1 MFAMTRR
8 LSTAAGLAA
17 VALFLGC
24 SKPGQVDHPDGND
37 GGQTAAAPIQ
47 HSYTVRGQVV
57 MVPSADRPFDD
68 LQIRH
73 EAIPDY
79 KKRDGEVY
87 VNSKGVRGMV
97 TMTMP
102 FPVAE
107 GVSLEGIEPGD
118 KVEFVFVTTWGDE
131 YPEYEITEILELP
144 ADTELNF
151 GG

>member
-1 MFAMTRR
+1 MFSLTRR

-24 SKPGQVDHPDGND
+24 NGQSHVDQPV
-37 GGQTAAAPIQ
+37 Q

-79 KKRDGEVY
+79 KNRDGEVY

-97 TMTMP
+97 TMMMP
-102 FPVAE
+102 FPVAA

-118 KVEFVFVTTWGDE
+118 KVEFVFVTTWGED
-131 YPEYEITEILELP
+131 YPEYEITEIRELP